1 MVGLCLTLCHAGL
14 KACGMTC
21 IILLVDYPLRLEV
34 ELVKC
39 VREIHWSLC
48 LLSIVL
54 WTWTTLSALWTWA
67 ALASLWTWTTLTTLW
82 TWTALALL
90 ITLWLLDEHTVRQ
103 LALASLLVYVDKLHL
118 YLVAFLYSCLLDSLQ
133 TLPVNL
139 RDMEQTVLARENL
152 NEASVRHDRA
162 HCALIYLAYLRHCRY
177 GAYLGYSRVNRLLVW
192 S

>member
-39 VREIHWSLC
+39 VREIHWGLC

-82 TWTALALL
+82 T
-90 ITLWLLDEHTVRQ
+90 
-103 LALASLLVYVDKLHL
+103 
-118 YLVAFLYSCLLDSLQ
+118 
-133 TLPVNL
+133 
-139 RDMEQTVLARENL
+139 
-152 NEASVRHDRA
+152 
-162 HCALIYLAYLRHCRY
+162 
-177 GAYLGYSRVNRLLVW
+177 
-192 S
+192 

>member
-1 MVGLCLTLCHAGL
+1 
-14 KACGMTC
+14 MTC
-21 IILLVDYPLRLEV
+21 IILLLDYPLRLEV

-90 ITLWLLDEHTVRQ
+90 ITLWLLDEHTV
-103 LALASLLVYVDKLHL
+103 
-118 YLVAFLYSCLLDSLQ
+118 
-133 TLPVNL
+133 
-139 RDMEQTVLARENL
+139 
-152 NEASVRHDRA
+152 
-162 HCALIYLAYLRHCRY
+162 
-177 GAYLGYSRVNRLLVW
+177 
-192 S
+192 